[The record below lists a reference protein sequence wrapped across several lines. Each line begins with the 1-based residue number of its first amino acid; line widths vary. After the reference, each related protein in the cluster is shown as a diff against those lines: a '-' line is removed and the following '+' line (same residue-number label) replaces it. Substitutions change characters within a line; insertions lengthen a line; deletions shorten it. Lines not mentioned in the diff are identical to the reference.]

1 MSIDS
6 ASLFANLAACAP
18 LLAIAAILVH
28 YKVRRAVWSHRKSHG
43 RKRPGFR
50 PSSSALG
57 NAFQFLGVLYRPSVA
72 WVIEAKQEEED
83 AELDE
88 EAERALVAALQAAK
102 VDLIVLAGFMRVLKG
117 DFLRAFEGRIVGD
130 FQLYTEAPGRNCVI
144 TLNS

>member
-18 LLAIAAILVH
+18 LLAIAVILVH

-43 RKRPGFR
+43 KKRPGFR

-88 EAERALVAALQAAK
+88 EAEPADPVVHETPLRHFHRQLRRIRQGKPIDSLV
-102 VDLIVLAGFMRVLKG
+102 
-117 DFLRAFEGRIVGD
+117 LR
-130 FQLYTEAPGRNCVI
+130 L
-144 TLNS
+144 